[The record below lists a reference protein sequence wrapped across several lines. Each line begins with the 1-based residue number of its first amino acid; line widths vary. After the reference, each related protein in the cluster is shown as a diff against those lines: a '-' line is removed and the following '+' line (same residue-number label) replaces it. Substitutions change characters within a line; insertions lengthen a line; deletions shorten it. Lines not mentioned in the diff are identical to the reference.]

1 MPAAKRRARTPTP
14 TPTPHKLARL
24 RLKNWMDAQGVNQ
37 TALARKVG
45 RRQSWLSR
53 YLSGEFKTDIDTLE
67 RLATALDKPFTAL
80 FESLPDSH
88 DSRLIDLI
96 EIYKALEDVDQL
108 LLLRMAQNLIAPSR
122 SADLSGRSSLE
133 RLR

>member
-1 MPAAKRRARTPTP
+1 MPAAKRRPQP
-14 TPTPHKLARL
+14 PNPTPHQLARL

-37 TALARKVG
+37 TALALKVG

-53 YLSGEFKTDIDTLE
+53 YLSGEFKTDIETLNK
-67 RLATALDKPFTAL
+67 LAAALNKPFTAL
-80 FESLPDSH
+80 FQDLPDSH

-96 EIYKALEDVDQL
+96 EIYKALDENDQI
-108 LLLRMAQNLIAPSR
+108 LLLRMAQNLIAPLR
-122 SADLSGRSSLE
+122 PADLAGQSTLE